1 MLIAI
6 MLITQIFAFETV
18 KNIDIKRFMG
28 TWYVISAIP
37 TFAEKGCTNAY
48 DIYTLNEDN
57 TIKIE
62 YYALK
67 NDTPFS
73 IIQKGQIIDNINNS
87 KWKISFVD
95 PWIPFYTAPYEV
107 IILDAKNYKYMVVG
121 STNNYGWIMSRNQ
134 TMSDSIYNDIL
145 EELES
150 QFKYDT
156 SKFKIVQHNNHK
168 NIN

>member
-6 MLITQIFAFETV
+6 VLITQIFAFDTV
-18 KNIDIKRFMG
+18 KDIDIEKFMG

-37 TFAEKGCTNAY
+37 TFAEKGCKDAY
-48 DIYTLNEDN
+48 DIYTLNKDS

-62 YYALK
+62 YHALK
-67 NDTPFS
+67 NDTPFT

-87 KWKISFVD
+87 KWRVSFID

-107 IILDAKNYKYMVVG
+107 IILDEEDYKYMVVG
-121 STNNYGWIMSRNQ
+121 STNSYGWVMSRTQ
-134 TMSDSIYNDIL
+134 TISNEIYHDIL
-145 EELES
+145 DQLKS
-150 QFKYDT
+150 KFGYDI
-156 SKFKIVQHNNHK
+156 SKFKMVQHKNKK

>member
-1 MLIAI
+1 M
-6 MLITQIFAFETV
+6 
-18 KNIDIKRFMG
+18 IKH
-28 TWYVISAIP
+28 
-37 TFAEKGCTNAY
+37 
-48 DIYTLNEDN
+48 
-57 TIKIE
+57 
-62 YYALK
+62 
-67 NDTPFS
+67 
-73 IIQKGQIIDNINNS
+73 
-87 KWKISFVD
+87 
-95 PWIPFYTAPYEV
+95 
-107 IILDAKNYKYMVVG
+107 YKYMVVG